1 MNIGCNIAYFTD
13 KEIFNSDV
21 GSKLKVGGG
30 KLVKKILTGK
40 KIKVFVYSYVQLCKK
55 VEGGLSPPPL
65 PTPVFTTYNKN
76 LLYVK
81 C

>member
-1 MNIGCNIAYFTD
+1 MNIGCNIAYITD

-55 VEGGLSPPPL
+55 SGRGA
-65 PTPVFTTYNKN
+65 
-76 LLYVK
+76 
-81 C
+81 